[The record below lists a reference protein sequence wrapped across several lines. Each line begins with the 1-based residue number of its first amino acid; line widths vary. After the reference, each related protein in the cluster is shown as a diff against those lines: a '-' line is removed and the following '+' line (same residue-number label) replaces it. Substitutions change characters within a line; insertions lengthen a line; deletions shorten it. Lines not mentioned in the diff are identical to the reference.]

1 MEWISSDIK
10 LIWKWYPILSHPVIQ
25 STDTPDYFPEDY
37 DPNEIEFTSGILG
50 SQAMRGGGTGVQLPG
65 MENLGADAVMMGG
78 IDINTEIPAGM
89 KFIPSSVPDGTLEFQ
104 VAGSGS
110 GESMFCFP
118 EVSEVSL
125 QVFFQSVYILHDHWP
140 LTMN

>member
-1 MEWISSDIK
+1 
-10 LIWKWYPILSHPVIQ
+10 
-25 STDTPDYFPEDY
+25 
-37 DPNEIEFTSGILG
+37 
-50 SQAMRGGGTGVQLPG
+50 MRGGGTGVQLPG